1 MLRDSCHRPITQPWK
16 TFSIKKIIPVGQFC
30 RLRDLSLCAVVR
42 VMHLPNVVS
51 LGVLRQMITAQRKRR
66 FSIAAGFARQHT
78 GIRPERTWQACVLL
92 ALMFCLPGCVHRG
105 IHTLSWGTTFPRRTG
120 TITVGVSCSTPDQ
133 WAHGC
138 TVRPPLG
145 SDGTK
150 LAQPADG
157 ASETDITNAEGE
169 PTLAPQAKPPQ
180 DSEPSSLLPKH
191 EDWSLPVIDEPA
203 TPAGQPLPADDQVR
217 RLSKPP

>member
-1 MLRDSCHRPITQPWK
+1 M
-16 TFSIKKIIPVGQFC
+16 
-30 RLRDLSLCAVVR
+30 VR
-42 VMHLPNVVS
+42 VVHLQNVVK
-51 LGVLRQMITAQRKRR
+51 LGTLRQMFTAQTKHR
-66 FSIAAGFARQHT
+66 FSLAAGSARQRT
-78 GIRPERTWQACVLL
+78 GIRPKRTWRACTLL

-133 WAHGC
+133 RAHGC

-145 SDGTK
+145 SDCTQWT
-150 LAQPADG
+150 QPADG
-157 ASETDITNAEGE
+157 ASETDGANAEGE

-180 DSEPSSLLPKH
+180 DS
-191 EDWSLPVIDEPA
+191 EPA

-217 RLSKPP
+217 RLSKPPRSRP